1 MKRSR
6 TIQGKITA
14 SVMIFVMII
23 IVVMGVVGAIAIHKT
38 VTDETN
44 QLLSMQSSTTAQ
56 TIDNWLIAEGAK
68 VHGIKQAVE
77 QMDYNN
83 TDAIM
88 DYIDKALKDN
98 ENALMYY
105 ICYDYDGGVFP
116 ADHSKLDLDPTSRGW
131 WKQAVSENKLIY
143 TAPYTDFAS
152 GQQIVT
158 IAEPFTNNG
167 KQCVALAD
175 ITIDKI
181 VETVQGAT
189 KEKGFSSFLLDSDG
203 AVVSHANE
211 DFLPKEDGNTVLA
224 DALGIKLESGKV
236 IAFKDYDGKKK
247 YLSVSTVEQTGW
259 MLGVAE
265 ENNNIKTTVTKN
277 VVLICLIGVILLVL
291 SIVLFTKVVDS
302 QLAPLSYLKLF
313 IKGKVIGTENIV
325 EQEDELKEINYLIN
339 ELQSRFINTINQT
352 KEESNSIYARMS
364 DTANMVSRMADNITE
379 ISGVMQEIGANVET
393 QTTSISN
400 ISDTCV
406 DVSRAVDDL
415 SEQAQ
420 AMSGKSDEIM
430 RRVRTEVPE
439 FIANKNNAIRRVKE
453 SNEKLGNAL
462 EQVKVIDQI
471 INVSDAIRD
480 IAEQTTLLALN
491 ASIEAARAGEA
502 GRGFAV
508 VADEINHLSSDTS
521 NEVEK
526 VQALTGDVLSSVK
539 VLSDECKVILEFLDA
554 TVLPDYDRLEALAN
568 SYQADSGYFSD
579 ISSSLSAES
588 EELNASIASITSD
601 VGEFSHAQNMLNSA
615 LASANNNLVNIT
627 DSSEGIAQETSNV
640 LDSISVLK
648 DTVENFNI

>member
-1 MKRSR
+1 MKRSK

-23 IVVMGVVGAIAIHKT
+23 IVVMGVVGAVAIHKT

-44 QLLSMQSSTTAQ
+44 QLLSMQSSITAQ

-152 GQQIVT
+152 GQQIVS

-224 DALGIKLESGKV
+224 DALGIKLESGK
-236 IAFKDYDGKKK
+236 IITFKDYDGKKK

-265 ENNNIKTTVTKN
+265 ENNNIKATVTKN

>member
-1 MKRSR
+1 MKRSK
-6 TIQGKITA
+6 TIQGKITT

-152 GQQIVT
+152 GQQIVS

-189 KEKGFSSFLLDSDG
+189 TEKGFSSFLLDSDG

-224 DALGIKLESGKV
+224 DALGIKLESGKI

-302 QLAPLSYLKLF
+302 QLAPLAYLKLF
-313 IKGKVIGTENIV
+313 IKGKVIGMENIV

-627 DSSEGIAQETSNV
+627 DSSEGIAQETGNV

>member
-1 MKRSR
+1 MKRSK
-6 TIQGKITA
+6 TIQGKITT

-152 GQQIVT
+152 GQQIVS

-189 KEKGFSSFLLDSDG
+189 EEKGFSSFLLDSDG
-203 AVVSHANE
+203 VVVSHANE

-224 DALGIKLESGKV
+224 DALGIKLESGKI

-302 QLAPLSYLKLF
+302 QLAPLAYLKLF
-313 IKGKVIGTENIV
+313 IKGKVIGMENIV

-627 DSSEGIAQETSNV
+627 DSSEGIAQETGNV

>member
-224 DALGIKLESGKV
+224 DALGIKLEPGKI

-302 QLAPLSYLKLF
+302 QLAPLAYLKLF

>member
-14 SVMIFVMII
+14 SVMIFVLII

-77 QMDYNN
+77 QMDYND

-152 GQQIVT
+152 GQQIVS

-302 QLAPLSYLKLF
+302 QLAPLAYLKLF